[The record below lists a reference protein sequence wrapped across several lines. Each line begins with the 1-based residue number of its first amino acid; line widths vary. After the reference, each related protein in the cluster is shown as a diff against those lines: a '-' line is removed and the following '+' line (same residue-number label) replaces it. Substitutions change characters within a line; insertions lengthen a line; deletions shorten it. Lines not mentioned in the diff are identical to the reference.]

1 MDGANFSL
9 MSVAPAPSYLLFDFR
24 FAPVHKSVSNPLSI
38 MMAAVNNFRETRETV
53 GVAAL
58 PFAGGGGEDDIVVLA
73 LRNGDILVEYR
84 VLGAKFVQGF
94 AAVVQRRRSTAAFC
108 FVVVIE
114 KRTLVGVAI
123 DAASF
128 DVS

>member
-24 FAPVHKSVSNPLSI
+24 FAPVHKSISNPLSI
-38 MMAAVNNFRETRETV
+38 MMAAVDNFRETRETV
-53 GVAAL
+53 VAAF

-73 LRNGDILVEYR
+73 LRNCDILVEYR
-84 VLGAKFVQGF
+84 VLRAKFVQDF

-108 FVVVIE
+108 FAVVID

-123 DAASF
+123 DASSF